1 MKPFPLY
8 ALAGLAL
15 LASCQSTLVEETFIR
30 ADIADDSAPEW
41 VKGRIETMPGHVSFV
56 GRGGGFNVLDERA
69 AFDEALGHARA
80 QLSHYVSTKV
90 VAEACLRDI
99 SIGARFL
106 PHEMHEAGRGES
118 VDQSLKSCAHEVTE
132 AVVGG
137 VAAADQHWER
147 WDVRTEELPGGMR
160 RYKCWVLSH
169 VDSADID
176 RYVDAALQA
185 LMNRAAVEEAER
197 NLAAQQAEIVH
208 LESTVGAREAQIDLG
223 VADLERARALLAAQT
238 VEVQRLRERV
248 YYGRRFR
255 LIENEDC
262 LHYRDPC
269 SFDMEHPEWRVADV
283 VTRTELA
290 PYGVEVPVVVREQ
303 VEVPRKGCLDCGE
316 DH

>member
-41 VKGRIETMPGHVSFV
+41 VKGRIETMLGHVSFV

-137 VAAADQHWER
+137 VAAADKHWER

-185 LMNRAAVEEAER
+185 LIARAELEAARE
-197 NLAAQQAEIVH
+197 NAELGWAQAE
-208 LESTVGAREAQIDLG
+208 LA
-223 VADLERARALLAAQT
+223 VADIENARALLAAQT
-238 VEVQRLRERV
+238 EEVQRLRERI

-255 LIENEDC
+255 LIEEEDC
-262 LHYRDPC
+262 LHYRAPC
-269 SFDMEHPEWRVADV
+269 SFDLEHPEWRTADV
-283 VTRTELA
+283 VIRRDA
-290 PYGVEVPVVVREQ
+290 QPVRVEVPAEREAS
-303 VEVPRKGCLDCGE
+303 CLDCQGG
-316 DH
+316 H